1 MNTTAHFPQARFSK
15 AACSS
20 LMLCSATLL
29 WLALTPHVYA
39 EQAPAAPQIE
49 AKAFILMDY
58 HSGVVL
64 AEQRADERLDP
75 ASLTKMMA
83 SYVIGQAIK
92 TEKIKPDDLVTVG
105 KDAWATGNPVLRGSS
120 LMFLKPG
127 DKIPVLELNKGIV
140 IQSGND
146 ASIALADYVAG
157 SQDAFVSLMNNYV
170 KSLNLTNTHF
180 LTVHG
185 LDAAG
190 QYSTARDMALLGQAL
205 IRDVPE
211 EYALHKEKEFTFNNI
226 KQPNRNR
233 LLWSSNL
240 NVDGIKTGHTS
251 GAGHNLVASATEG
264 NMRLISVVLGAPMD
278 AIRFRDS
285 EKLLTWGFRFFETVT
300 PVQANTTFTTQRVWY
315 GAQSEA
321 RLGVADDVAL
331 TVPKG
336 QMRNLKASFTLA
348 SPHLQAPL
356 AKNQAVGTVDFQ
368 LDGKVIAQRPLVVL
382 DDVPE
387 AGLFGR
393 LWDAIWLTLTKWF
406 GGWF

>member
-1 MNTTAHFPQARFSK
+1 MNTTAHFPLARFSK
-15 AACSS
+15 AACSR
-20 LMLCSATLL
+20 LTLCSATLL
-29 WLALTPHVYA
+29 WLTLTPQVYA

-49 AKAFILMDY
+49 ANAFILMDY
-58 HSGVVL
+58 HSGLVL
-64 AEQRADERLDP
+64 AQQRADERLDP

-127 DKIPVLELNKGIV
+127 DKIPVLELNRGIV

-146 ASIALADYVAG
+146 ASIALADYLAG

-233 LLWSSNL
+233 LLWSSSL
-240 NVDGIKTGHTS
+240 NVDGIKTGHTR

-264 NMRLISVVLGAPMD
+264 NMRLISVVLGAPTD

-300 PVQANTTFTTQRVWY
+300 PIQANTTFTTQRVWY

-336 QMRNLKASFTLA
+336 QMRNLKASFTLT

-356 AKNQAVGTVDFQ
+356 AKNQVVGTVDFQ
-368 LDGKVIAQRPLVVL
+368 LEGKVIAQRPLVVL
-382 DDVPE
+382 DAVPE
-387 AGLFGR
+387 AGFFGR
-393 LWDAIWLTLTKWF
+393 LWDAVWLTLTKGF